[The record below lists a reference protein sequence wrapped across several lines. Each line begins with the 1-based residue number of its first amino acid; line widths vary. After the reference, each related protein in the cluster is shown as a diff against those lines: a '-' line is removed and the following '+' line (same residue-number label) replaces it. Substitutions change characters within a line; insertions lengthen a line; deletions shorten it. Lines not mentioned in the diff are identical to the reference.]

1 MPQSELIGTMRSA
14 LDALDVG
21 RLDVA
26 RSVLG
31 ELMRRLTAAQ
41 TDEDGS

>member
-1 MPQSELIGTMRSA
+1 MAGVPSAEVVGAVKSA

-21 RLDVA
+21 RLDIA

-31 ELMRRLTAAQ
+31 ELMRRAS
-41 TDEDGS
+41 DR